1 MRIAIM
7 GAGSLGTILGAYVSK
22 AGYDVVLIDP
32 YQEHVDALNKDGAH
46 VIGTVDFVQPVK
58 AITPDQ
64 MDGVY
69 DVVIYMAKQTYND
82 TAIPQIQA
90 HIDDNST
97 VCVCQNGIPEYA
109 VSAVIGTERGV
120 GAPVGW
126 GATFQG
132 PGCSALTTTEGRLN
146 FTLGSLDGPINDHV
160 KRVKPILES
169 MGEVI
174 VSENLLGLRWT
185 KLLMNSTFS
194 GLSTALGTTFG
205 GVMDDDVAM
214 QLILKDGKECLDAA
228 ANAGI
233 TLEPYEEY
241 DFYQAFKR
249 GNKATN
255 DASIA
260 LIREIW
266 QPHYK
271 LTASMAQDLMKGRK
285 CEIYDINGVVCDTG
299 RKYGIPTPVN
309 DRIVEVV
316 AGIQDGKYQ
325 YSPENIKYFKDLL

>member
-1 MRIAIM
+1 MEEFSQDLAY
-7 GAGSLGTILGAYVSK
+7 AESCTDLDEILIGN
-22 AGYDVVLIDP
+22 GYM
-32 YQEHVDALNKDGAH
+32 E
-46 VIGTVDFVQPVK
+46 QPLYF
-58 AITPDQ
+58 AEA
-64 MDGVY
+64 GVY
-69 DVVIYMAKQTYND
+69 G
-82 TAIPQIQA
+82 
-90 HIDDNST
+90 
-97 VCVCQNGIPEYA
+97 NGYYPYI
-109 VSAVIGTERGV
+109 
-120 GAPVGW
+120 
-126 GATFQG
+126 
-132 PGCSALTTTEGRLN
+132 
-146 FTLGSLDGPINDHV
+146 H
-160 KRVKPILES
+160 
-169 MGEVI
+169 
-174 VSENLLGLRWT
+174 
-185 KLLMNSTFS
+185 
-194 GLSTALGTTFG
+194 
-205 GVMDDDVAM
+205 VMDDDVAM

-249 GNKATN
+249 GNEATN